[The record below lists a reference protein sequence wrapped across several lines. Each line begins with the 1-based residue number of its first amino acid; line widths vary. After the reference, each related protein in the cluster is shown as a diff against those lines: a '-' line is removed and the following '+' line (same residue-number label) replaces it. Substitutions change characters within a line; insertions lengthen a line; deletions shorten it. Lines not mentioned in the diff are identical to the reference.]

1 MQPSK
6 FQVLLQQLGFYKF
19 IFCSMAIVES
29 SQPLSIESFSYSWLI
44 NLKPSLESLSESFR
58 AAMDSSDESFF
69 IEMDPNMPASK
80 RFKKL
85 DKDFDFNLPFSEQ
98 TTAAIVH
105 ADELF
110 CDGLLMPL
118 VNSSRNK
125 AYSDSSPCASPLSEF
140 QNTNTAS
147 GDRKIRCSSLRR
159 CRSLLSRK
167 MFEKYL
173 YFMFPLLEKL
183 RCCRSKSKIRAA
195 DDGIWVKNKS
205 SSFSPQASPRTSV
218 GSFPG
223 DMRRSC
229 DSESSINEAVLH
241 CKKSFGM

>member
-1 MQPSK
+1 
-6 FQVLLQQLGFYKF
+6 
-19 IFCSMAIVES
+19 MAIIES

-85 DKDFDFNLPFSEQ
+85 DKDFDFNLPFLEQ
-98 TTAAIVH
+98 TTDAIVH

-118 VNSSRNK
+118 VNSSRNQ

-140 QNTNTAS
+140 QNRNTAS

-159 CRSLLSRK
+159 
-167 MFEKYL
+167 
-173 YFMFPLLEKL
+173 
-183 RCCRSKSKIRAA
+183 SKSKNRAA

-241 CKKSFGM
+241 CKKSIDKGNERFRDVCVLALILSMYSPFLCYHYGAT

>member
-1 MQPSK
+1 
-6 FQVLLQQLGFYKF
+6 
-19 IFCSMAIVES
+19 MAIVES

-159 CRSLLSRK
+159 
-167 MFEKYL
+167 
-173 YFMFPLLEKL
+173 
-183 RCCRSKSKIRAA
+183 SKSKIRAA

-241 CKKSFGM
+241 CKKSFDKGNERLRDVCVLPLIPSMYSPFLCYQYGAT

>member
-1 MQPSK
+1 
-6 FQVLLQQLGFYKF
+6 
-19 IFCSMAIVES
+19 MAVVET

-85 DKDFDFNLPFSEQ
+85 DKGLDFNFSISEQ
-98 TTAAIVH
+98 PTAAIVH

-118 VNSSRNK
+118 VDSSRTK
-125 AYSDSSPCASPLSEF
+125 EYSDSSPCAAPLSDF
-140 QNTNTAS
+140 RHRNTAS
-147 GDRKIRCSSLRR
+147 GDHKIRCSSLRR
-159 CRSLLSRK
+159 CRSLVSRK

-173 YFMFPLLEKL
+173 YFLFPLLGKM
-183 RCCRSKSKIRAA
+183 RCCRLLSKNRAA
-195 DDGIWVKNKS
+195 GNGIWEVKNNKS
-205 SSFSPQASPRTSV
+205 CSSQASPRTSV
-218 GSFPG
+218 GSFPS
-223 DMRRSC
+223 DWRRSC
-229 DSESSINEAVLH
+229 DSESSIHEAVLH
-241 CKKSFGM
+241 CKRSIGM

>member
-1 MQPSK
+1 
-6 FQVLLQQLGFYKF
+6 
-19 IFCSMAIVES
+19 MAIVES

-85 DKDFDFNLPFSEQ
+85 DKDFDFNFNLPFSEQ
-98 TTAAIVH
+98 STAAIVH

-110 CDGLLMPL
+110 CDGLLLPL

-125 AYSDSSPCASPLSEF
+125 AYSDSSPCASPSSDF
-140 QNTNTAS
+140 QIRNNVS
-147 GDRKIRCSSLRR
+147 GDRKLRCSSLRR

-167 MFEKYL
+167 SFEKYM
-173 YFMFPLLEKL
+173 YFLLPLLEKL
-183 RCCRSKSKIRAA
+183 RCCRSKSKHRGET
-195 DDGIWVKNKS
+195 DDGIWVKNNNSRS
-205 SSFSPQASPRTSV
+205 SCSPQASPRTSV
-218 GSFPG
+218 GSLPG
-223 DMRRSC
+223 DLRRSC
-229 DSESSINEAVLH
+229 DSESSIHEAVLH
-241 CKKSFGM
+241 CKKSIGM

>member
-1 MQPSK
+1 
-6 FQVLLQQLGFYKF
+6 
-19 IFCSMAIVES
+19 MALVET
-29 SQPLSIESFSYSWLI
+29 SQPLCIESFSYTWLI

-85 DKDFDFNLPFSEQ
+85 DKGFNFDPALSEQ
-98 TTAAIVH
+98 PTTAVVH

-118 VNSSRNK
+118 VHSSSTK
-125 AYSDSSPCASPLSEF
+125 EYSGSNRCGYPLSEF
-140 QNTNTAS
+140 QNRYAAS
-147 GDRKIRCSSLRR
+147 GSRKLRCSSLRR
-159 CRSLLSRK
+159 SC
-167 MFEKYL
+167 
-173 YFMFPLLEKL
+173 
-183 RCCRSKSKIRAA
+183 
-195 DDGIWVKNKS
+195 
-205 SSFSPQASPRTSV
+205 SPQASPRTST

-223 DMRRSC
+223 DQRWSC

-241 CKKSFGM
+241 CKKSIGM